1 MAVLSDGP
9 VGGVQR
15 PGLSQI
21 IPLYATSGPNGRSR
35 DVTSRF
41 PRGQPQGRESYFFRL
56 RSCRPRDHPR
66 DHERSQAVAALQRH
80 ALDTAGRRPRWET
93 PYPRAGTGGP
103 AVALWRPC
111 VALLPESMK
120 ESQSPWAVPDMVV
133 YVVRRQT

>member
-9 VGGVQR
+9 VVGCNDR
-15 PGLSQI
+15 AFLKSFPFM
-21 IPLYATSGPNGRSR
+21 PPTSGPNGRSR
-35 DVTSRF
+35 DATSRF
-41 PRGQPQGRESYFFRL
+41 GTESCFFCL
-56 RSCRPRDHPR
+56 RSCRPR
-66 DHERSQAVAALQRH
+66 DHERSQAVAAVQRH